1 MVAAVNTGDVVVGSI
16 GSERRAKY
24 GVVGSPVNLA
34 SRIQTL
40 AAPGE
45 VVMTDATR
53 RAAESTEVS
62 ETRHVSLKGFADPI
76 AVHFVSVAPGVGGVD
91 DGELEVPGAADS
103 LVSLGTPL
111 PVLYHVLDGKQVAGE
126 PSSGAIAALSPTR
139 VVLRAGE
146 EIEPRADLRLSVTLP
161 AGGSEVTGDLYAKVL
176 SVERSDGGAEAMLR
190 LTSVPEE
197 LEAALRA
204 AAA

>member
-1 MVAAVNTGDVVVGSI
+1 M
-16 GSERRAKY
+16 
-24 GVVGSPVNLA
+24 
-34 SRIQTL
+34 
-40 AAPGE
+40 
-45 VVMTDATR
+45 
-53 RAAESTEVS
+53 
-62 ETRHVSLKGFADPI
+62 
-76 AVHFVSVAPGVGGVD
+76 
-91 DGELEVPGAADS
+91 
-103 LVSLGTPL
+103 
-111 PVLYHVLDGKQVAGE
+111 AGE

>member
-1 MVAAVNTGDVVVGSI
+1 MH
-16 GSERRAKY
+16 
-24 GVVGSPVNLA
+24 SPLK
-34 SRIQTL
+34 
-40 AAPGE
+40 
-45 VVMTDATR
+45 TD
-53 RAAESTEVS
+53 
-62 ETRHVSLKGFADPI
+62 GPW
-76 AVHFVSVAPGVGGVD
+76 VAPGVGGVD
-91 DGELEVPGAADS
+91 DGELEVPGAADP